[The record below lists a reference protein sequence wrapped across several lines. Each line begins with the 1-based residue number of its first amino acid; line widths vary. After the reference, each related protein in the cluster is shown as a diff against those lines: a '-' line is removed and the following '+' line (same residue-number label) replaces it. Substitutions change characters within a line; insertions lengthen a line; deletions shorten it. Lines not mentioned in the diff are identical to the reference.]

1 MVKVKIHR
9 LDPPPPI
16 KNPGYASAAV
26 SIRVSDGKR
35 LIGYLTRSL
44 PGM

>member
-9 LDPPPPI
+9 LDPPPI